1 MATNPY
7 IGQARLSEQV
17 KTDTDFE
24 IGDIVRWKSSD
35 ENYNWTVK
43 EILDFDRFTLIRDDG
58 VQWNIWKKWFVK
70 VN

>member
-7 IGQARLSEQV
+7 IGQARLSEQI
-17 KTDTDFE
+17 KTDKDFE

-43 EILDFDRFTLIRDDG
+43 KILDFDRFTLIRDDG

>member
-7 IGQARLSEQV
+7 IGQARLREQI
-17 KTDTDFE
+17 KTDKDFE

-43 EILDFDRFTLIRDDG
+43 KILDFDRFTLIRDDG